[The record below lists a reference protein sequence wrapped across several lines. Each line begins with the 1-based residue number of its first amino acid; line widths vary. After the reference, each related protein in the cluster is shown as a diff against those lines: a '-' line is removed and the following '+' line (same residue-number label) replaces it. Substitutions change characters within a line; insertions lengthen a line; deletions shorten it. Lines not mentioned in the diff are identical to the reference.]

1 MKPKV
6 LYGVLNWGL
15 GHASRSI
22 PVIKA
27 LINKNFDVIIA
38 SDGEALKMLR
48 SEFPLIKSVKIT
60 GYDVKYPF
68 KSIMLNLFRF
78 SFNIIKAIYLENR
91 EVKKL
96 TDKEKPEFIISDN
109 RYGFRNKKVKSILI
123 THQTTIHHKN
133 SFLSLSANIL
143 NTYLLK
149 RFNKIW
155 IPDME
160 NEQSL
165 AGKLSKLQFKI
176 PYNYIGIQ
184 SRFEKK
190 ENAPKYDIGIILSG
204 PEPQRTIFEKIL
216 KQQILKTDFKVI
228 LIQGLVNE
236 NLDLQLTPTLRIK
249 SHAYSSELN
258 QIINQCDLI
267 IARSGYS
274 TVMDLVKLSKKAIF
288 VPTPGQTEQEYLAEY
303 LKNKKYY
310 AYQTQKDFDFEKAV
324 LESDKYPGKIITNQ
338 TLLDN
343 AISELLESMH
353 KFKK

>member
-15 GHASRSI
+15 GHAGRSI
-22 PVIKA
+22 PVINA
-27 LINKNFDVIIA
+27 LIKNNFEVIIA
-38 SDGEALKMLR
+38 SDGEALKLLR
-48 SEFPLIKSVKIT
+48 SELPTVESIKIT
-60 GYDVKYPF
+60 GYNVKYPYR
-68 KSIMLNLFRF
+68 SIILNLFRYA
-78 SFNIIKAIYLENR
+78 FNIVKAIYLENK
-91 EVKKL
+91 EVKKIIEL
-96 TDKEKPEFIISDN
+96 KKPDLIISDN
-109 RYGFRNKKVKSILI
+109 RYGFRNKKIPSILI

-149 RFNKIW
+149 SFDKIW

-176 PYNYIGIQ
+176 PHNYIGIQ

-190 ENAPKYDIGIILSG
+190 ENAMKYDIGIILSG
-204 PEPQRTIFEKIL
+204 PEPQRTFFEKIL
-216 KQQILKTDFKVI
+216 KKQILKTDFRVI

-236 NLDLQLTPTLRIK
+236 NLDFQLTPTLHIK

-258 QIINQCDLI
+258 QIINQCGLI
-267 IARSGYS
+267 VARSGYS
-274 TVMDLVKLSKKAIF
+274 TVMDLVKLGKKAVF

-303 LKNKKYY
+303 LYNEKHYY
-310 AYQTQKDFDFEKAV
+310 YQAQNAFDLEKAV
-324 LESDKYPGKIITNQ
+324 SESENYPVISIYNED
-338 TLLDN
+338 LLQKV
-343 AISELLESMH
+343 ISELSIS
-353 KFKK
+353 KPT